1 MFWVFVAESRGYSLA
16 AVHELLIAV
25 GLLIAE
31 DGALGTQAP
40 VAAVHGLHC
49 CDSWALEHRLS
60 SCGAQI

>member
-1 MFWVFVAESRGYSLA
+1 MESGGYSLA

-40 VAAVHGLHC
+40 VAAMHGLC
-49 CDSWALEHRLS
+49 SCGSWALEHRLS